1 MGKLTY
7 RLDAGRGG
15 GCPILAIGI
24 KPPVVADFET
34 WKEANPI
41 IKKGVD
47 AAELVTG
54 DAEDEE
60 EE

>member
-24 KPPVVADFET
+24 KPPVVSDFEA
-34 WKEANPI
+34 WKEANPV
-41 IKKGVD
+41 IKSGVD
-47 AAELVTG
+47 AAELLAGGT
-54 DAEDEE
+54 DEE
-60 EE
+60 ESE